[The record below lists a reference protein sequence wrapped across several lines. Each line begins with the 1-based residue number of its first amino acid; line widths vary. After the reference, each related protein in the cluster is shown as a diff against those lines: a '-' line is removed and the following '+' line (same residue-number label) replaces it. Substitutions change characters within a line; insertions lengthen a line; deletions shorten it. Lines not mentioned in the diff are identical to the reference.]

1 MGRTISILCAAILLV
16 LGVSAANAQ
25 EWKFFYEREEQKYY
39 FDKAGLVR
47 PDKNFVR
54 VTEKV
59 TKKGEIGED
68 EKPIETD
75 IARSEYE
82 INCKNRSFKVLSFT
96 QFDPDT
102 GKEAATEQS
111 TPQSG
116 RAHGVFTYD
125 RLGALYEN
133 ICP

>member
-1 MGRTISILCAAILLV
+1 MGRIISVLCAAILLV
-16 LGVSAANAQ
+16 LGASAAVAQ
-25 EWKFFYEREEQKYY
+25 EWTFFYEREEQKYY

-82 INCKNRSFKVLSFT
+82 INCRNRSFKALSYT
-96 QFDPDT
+96 QLDT
-102 GKEAATEQS
+102 ESGKEIPAEQS
-111 TPQSG
+111 APPSG
-116 RAHGVFTYD
+116 RALGVFTYD